1 MFTEGLDAN
10 ALQWVQEGHPPVSN
24 TRQRMHSP
32 PNFEASGSRLGIPPP
47 EKFKSGHLPVGSI
60 PATHAMP
67 LPGDTESG
75 SDMDE
80 SSDTDEIYAVRHSS
94 ESSCVPQNYISKQ
107 ALLDGACKVHD
118 GITQRVAQQNNYSS
132 DGYST
137 YSSSGDAADMRPPL
151 PGKRTTVNGYFD
163 EEGDEWSDSADSF
176 GFKGKAEKKGSH
188 DVENPCFRDNGKCI
202 YDKARMALGGNCRD
216 QDYYPSGDSCEDVD
230 PKSLKDKHS
239 NIPSA
244 PPFDGHEKEIA
255 HASREMSSTR
265 LNCTTISQVLNGS
278 YVKEEILVSN
288 SEKHNSDVHFKS
300 TSSGIKEGTKTCSL
314 QTRRPKFHASEQGPW
329 HCILAYDACVRLCLH
344 CWASG
349 CLDAPPFLENECAL
363 LRKAFSLQQIL
374 LQPME
379 ELLGQQCS
387 GSICEGSQSKSKNV
401 IGKIKVQ
408 VRKVKMSPN
417 MPSGCSTS
425 LNLATMNIKTIKCC
439 MSNLCSMLS
448 TKWKSLRGACF
459 LQCVPIDSCF
469 SKLSLACIN
478 ANAQYA
484 KKVSSLLKVGAA
496 NMQTSALFGLMEE
509 AHTCRLKLKS
519 SVEEE
524 VVEMNPG
531 IGETHSLYLSYTMD
545 VATPTADCLML
556 VHDLL
561 LPVIEKSCKKNGLS
575 HQENRILGEIRE
587 QIEEILSLVFEN
599 YKSLDESSPSGLVED
614 FEPANGNPSPTLA
627 YGVKL
632 YTLVHDILSPEA
644 QLKLCSYFEV
654 AVKKRSRRHMF
665 DTDEIFASSID
676 GTLLDVGVSKA
687 YQKMIN
693 LCYNI
698 SHEISTDIEIQN
710 HHVLPSFVDLPN
722 ISASIYSVELCT
734 RLRSFLKACPPTG
747 PSSPVADLVIATAD
761 FQKNLASWNLSPVK
775 GSVDAKEL
783 FHLYIVLWIQEK
795 RLELLE
801 SCKLDKVKL
810 SGVRTRHLTTPFIEE
825 VYDRLKETLNEYEV
839 IMCRWPEYIFVLE
852 NAIADVEKTMLEAL
866 EKQYSDVLTPLKD
879 SIAPKRLGFKCIH
892 KLAKG
897 RKVCPYIIP
906 DELGIF
912 MNTMKRLLDV
922 LGPGLEKQLKSWG
935 SCMPDAG
942 SVVPGERL
950 NEVAVTFRSLF
961 RNYLQAVVEKL
972 AENTRL
978 QNATNLKKILQESR
992 AVVLQ
997 SDVRKRMQ
1005 QLREHLMETINH
1017 IHKVFEVNVFVSVC
1031 RCLWNRLGQDVLKFL
1046 ENHKENR
1053 SWYKAS
1059 RATIAVLDETF
1070 ASEMQHLLGNTLQ
1083 QNDLEPPRS
1092 IIKYD
1097 PFSARMFTRTRG
1109 STTEFIHQFELKTI
1123 LESCVTRDGTLC
1135 LQKFLY
1141 RQAR

>member
-32 PNFEASGSRLGIPPP
+32 PNFEASGCRLGIPPP

-80 SSDTDEIYAVRHSS
+80 SSDTDEIYVVRHSS

-151 PGKRTTVNGYFD
+151 PGKRTTVYGYFD

-202 YDKARMALGGNCRD
+202 YDKALGGNCRD

-329 HCILAYDACVRLCLH
+329 HCMLAYDACVRLCLH

-379 ELLGQQCS
+379 ELLGQQFS

-496 NMQTSALFGLMEE
+496 NMQTSALFDLMEE

-531 IGETHSLYLSYTMD
+531 IGETHSLY
-545 VATPTADCLML
+545 
-556 VHDLL
+556 
-561 LPVIEKSCKKNGLS
+561 
-575 HQENRILGEIRE
+575 NRILSEIRE

-654 AVKKRSRRHMF
+654 AVKKRSRRHMTF
-665 DTDEIFASSID
+665 I
-676 GTLLDVGVSKA
+676 
-687 YQKMIN
+687 
-693 LCYNI
+693 
-698 SHEISTDIEIQN
+698 
-710 HHVLPSFVDLPN
+710 
-722 ISASIYSVELCT
+722 
-734 RLRSFLKACPPTG
+734 
-747 PSSPVADLVIATAD
+747 PVADLVIATAD

-801 SCKLDKVKL
+801 SCKLDKVKW

-912 MNTMKRLLDV
+912 MNTMKRLHDV

-961 RNYLQAVVEKL
+961 RTISKQLWRNLQ
-972 AENTRL
+972 RMP
-978 QNATNLKKILQESR
+978 LKS
-992 AVVLQ
+992 
-997 SDVRKRMQ
+997 
-1005 QLREHLMETINH
+1005 
-1017 IHKVFEVNVFVSVC
+1017 
-1031 RCLWNRLGQDVLKFL
+1031 
-1046 ENHKENR
+1046 
-1053 SWYKAS
+1053 
-1059 RATIAVLDETF
+1059 
-1070 ASEMQHLLGNTLQ
+1070 
-1083 QNDLEPPRS
+1083 
-1092 IIKYD
+1092 
-1097 PFSARMFTRTRG
+1097 
-1109 STTEFIHQFELKTI
+1109 
-1123 LESCVTRDGTLC
+1123 
-1135 LQKFLY
+1135 
-1141 RQAR
+1141 